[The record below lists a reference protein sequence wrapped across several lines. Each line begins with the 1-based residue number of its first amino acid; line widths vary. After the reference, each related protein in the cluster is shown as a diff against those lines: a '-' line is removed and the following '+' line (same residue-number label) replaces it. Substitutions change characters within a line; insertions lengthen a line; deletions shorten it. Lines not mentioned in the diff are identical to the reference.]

1 MKQVILI
8 ERSPR
13 DGGDWIRVG
22 PLNGPDDQRGSG
34 TAILDG
40 ENVLVVFGWDS
51 AGVPRVWKDD
61 GLAVDLGAG
70 QRGHVTPVEQ
80 HQVLADLRD
89 GPFEL
94 DGPNARW
101 RWSLTDAS

>member
-1 MKQVILI
+1 VRQVILV

-13 DGGDWIRVG
+13 DGGEWTQVG
-22 PLNGPDDQRGSG
+22 PLNGPNDLRGSG

-40 ENVLVVFGWDS
+40 ENVLVVFGWDTES
-51 AGVPRVWKDD
+51 VPRVWRDD
-61 GLAVDLGAG
+61 GISVKLGRQ
-70 QRGHVTPVEQ
+70 QRGHVGPAEQ
-80 HQVLADLRD
+80 LVALADLRD

-101 RWSLTDAS
+101 RWSLISAS